1 MKKFLAVLVMS
12 IATTGLSHAGMFD
25 FYLSSKSLQATYSM
39 DTGAIGYGGGNLE
52 FGGFFNDDNDYQ
64 GNLGLIVTG
73 TPTSDLPLTYGLGV
87 MGYLTSIDQPDSNV
101 QAVTLGG
108 LVKYHIPNRTPM
120 AIGGRLFA
128 APAITTFGDG
138 ENFVDASVDFEV
150 EVLPSATAYVGY
162 RAVSTKL
169 ENYGTYDIEER
180 FHVGVRL
187 MF

>member
-1 MKKFLAVLVMS
+1 
-12 IATTGLSHAGMFD
+12 
-25 FYLSSKSLQATYSM
+25 
-39 DTGAIGYGGGNLE
+39 
-52 FGGFFNDDNDYQ
+52 
-64 GNLGLIVTG
+64 
-73 TPTSDLPLTYGLGV
+73 
-87 MGYLTSIDQPDSNV
+87 MGYLTSIDEPDSNV

-138 ENFVDASVDFEV
+138 ENFIDASVDFEV

-169 ENYGTYDIEER
+169 ENYGTYDIEDR